1 MRKLRL
7 MENKN
12 PLKSHSK
19 WKWEGA
25 RTRALGLSSHPTS
38 LFWISAHLFL
48 GPQSMRSLELFC
60 VFSEVITLGWKKH
73 RCQWTSHS
81 NQVLVSPNQP
91 HDPTGLSPDPC
102 CQLVSQCQ
110 MLRGGQVP
118 KWPPSPCTDPSHSRE
133 ITDASPPPPPTPVN
147 RKVAHPDSCY
157 Y

>member
-19 WKWEGA
+19 QKGA
-25 RTRALGLSSHPTS
+25 RTGALGLSSHPTS

-48 GPQSMRSLELFC
+48 GPQSMRSLEFC
-60 VFSEVITLGWKKH
+60 VFSEVTTLGWIKA
-73 RCQWTSHS
+73 QVSWMSHS

-91 HDPTGLSPDPC
+91 HDWTDLSPDRR
-102 CQLVSQCQ
+102 CQLVGQPQ
-110 MLRGGQVP
+110 MLQGAQVP
-118 KWPPSPCTDPSHSRE
+118 KWPPSPCTEQSDHRCVPL
-133 ITDASPPPPPTPVN
+133 PPTPIS
-147 RKVAHPDSCY
+147 RKVAHLDSCY